1 MKYHVNNSNKETDFS
16 ELKNSITFLNKIGD
30 GKVTFEQERNKRDAF
45 NGYLRSIRKGH
56 KSEKQKT

>member
-16 ELKNSITFLNKIGD
+16 ELKDSITFLNKIGD
-30 GKVTFEQERNKRDAF
+30 GKVTFEQEINKRDAF

>member
-16 ELKNSITFLNKIGD
+16 ELKDSITFLNKIGD
-30 GKVTFEQERNKRDAF
+30 GEVTFEQERNKRDAF

>member
-1 MKYHVNNSNKETDFS
+1 MKCHVNNSNKETDFS
-16 ELKNSITFLNKIGD
+16 ELKDSITFLNKIGD

>member
-1 MKYHVNNSNKETDFS
+1 MKYHVNSSNKETDFS
-16 ELKNSITFLNKIGD
+16 ELKDSITFLNKIGD
-30 GKVTFEQERNKRDAF
+30 GKVTFEKERNKRDAF

>member
-16 ELKNSITFLNKIGD
+16 ELKDSITFLNKIGD